1 MFQFSY
7 FKSAERGTYNEIYEI
22 MAANPD
28 VLTKSNNAGI
38 ERVKESK
45 GGKSKI
51 MQQFYFTQILTPP
64 GYAFFMESS
73 SIEYIMERDCGLTK
87 VGGEL
92 DSKSYGIG
100 MRKNYPYK
108 EQINNAILKLQENG
122 FMHKLKTKWW
132 KQKGAKN
139 CKVRKLE
146 STASK
151 LNSNFFRL

>member
-1 MFQFSY
+1 
-7 FKSAERGTYNEIYEI
+7 
-22 MAANPD
+22 
-28 VLTKSNNAGI
+28 
-38 ERVKESK
+38 
-45 GGKSKI
+45 
-51 MQQFYFTQILTPP
+51 MQQFYFRQFLTLP

-151 LNSNFFRL
+151 LNSIFLGFEGSCIISSQGFNCRECCWSLPCSDCWSHHGFCNCAARVSLGLQEHLQK

>member
-1 MFQFSY
+1 M
-7 FKSAERGTYNEIYEI
+7 
-22 MAANPD
+22 
-28 VLTKSNNAGI
+28 LTI
-38 ERVKESK
+38 T
-45 GGKSKI
+45 I
-51 MQQFYFTQILTPP
+51 

-122 FMHKLKTKWW
+122 FMHKLRTKWW

-139 CKVRKLE
+139 CKALREAASSKAKALTVENVAGAFLVLIIGLIMATFTACIEFLWSSRSIFKSENVRIIFY
-146 STASK
+146 AAF
-151 LNSNFFRL
+151 LNV